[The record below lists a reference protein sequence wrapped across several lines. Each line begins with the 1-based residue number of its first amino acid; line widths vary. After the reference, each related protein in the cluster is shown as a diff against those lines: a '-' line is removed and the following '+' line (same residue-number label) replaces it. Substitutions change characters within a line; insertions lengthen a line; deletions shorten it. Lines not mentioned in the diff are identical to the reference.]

1 MRWILGRI
9 WQDTV
14 IMQGKKAEDG
24 MGARRPFGEARKEN
38 KKIYNF
44 SRKIATNVE

>member
-24 MGARRPFGEARKEN
+24 MGARRPFGKARKEN
-38 KKIYNF
+38 IKNLQF
-44 SRKIATNVE
+44 